1 MINGSQKKLTKKQF
15 NSLILKAYKST
26 PAPKSVELARKWTE
40 THGTNGMFMHW
51 NNMWA
56 KNSQLL
62 SNKKVLDIGIS
73 AGIHNY
79 VAQEVFNTK
88 TIIAVDPYKPYHN
101 IVKSLLPDCKL
112 YNVVDEVPNGVK
124 VDIILLSG
132 VLVFVGKHWKKFLK
146 QIVDTFKFDYM
157 IIRDAFD
164 FPSQPD
170 EAKSPREYSLV
181 PNFTYTNC
189 PTVKEILKELH
200 SNQLDV
206 VKQYQLTSHSLKP
219 WLFVV
224 DNKQRS
230 L

>member
-1 MINGSQKKLTKKQF
+1 MNKKQF
-15 NSLILKAYKST
+15 DSLILKAYKSSS
-26 PAPKSVELARKWTE
+26 APKSVELAKHWTE
-40 THGTNGMFMHW
+40 KHSNDNMFMLW
-51 NNMWA
+51 NDMWA

-88 TIIAVDPYKPYHN
+88 TIIAVDPYKPYHD

-189 PTVKEILKELH
+189 PTVKEILKELQ
-200 SNQLDV
+200 SNQLNV

>member
-1 MINGSQKKLTKKQF
+1 MNKKQF
-15 NSLILKAYKST
+15 DSLILKAYKSSS
-26 PAPKSVELARKWTE
+26 APKSVELAKHWTE
-40 THGTNGMFMHW
+40 KHSNDNMFMLW
-51 NNMWA
+51 NDMWA

-200 SNQLDV
+200 SNQLNV

>member
-1 MINGSQKKLTKKQF
+1 MEVKKTLTKKQF
-15 NSLILKAYKST
+15 DSLILKAYRST
-26 PAPKSVELARKWTE
+26 PAPKSVELAKKWKE
-40 THGTNGMFMHW
+40 KHGNDDMFMHW
-51 NNMWA
+51 DDLWA
-56 KNSQLL
+56 KNSQLF
-62 SNKKVLDIGIS
+62 SNKTILDIGIS

-79 VAQEVFNTK
+79 IAQEVFNTR

-112 YNVVDEVPNGVK
+112 YNVVDEAPNGVN

-132 VLVFVGKHWKKFLK
+132 VLVFVGKHWKNFLK
-146 QIVDTFKFDYM
+146 QIVDTFKFDHM

-164 FPSQPD
+164 FPAQPV
-170 EAKSPREYSLV
+170 EAKGPREYSLV
-181 PNFTYTNC
+181 PNFTYTSC

-219 WLFVV
+219 WVFVV
-224 DNKQRS
+224 DNK
-230 L
+230 

>member
-1 MINGSQKKLTKKQF
+1 MEVKKKLTKKQF
-15 NSLILKAYKST
+15 DGLILKAYKSS
-26 PAPKSVELARKWTE
+26 PSPKSVELVKEWTE
-40 THGTNGMFMHW
+40 KHSNDNMFMLW

-112 YNVVDEVPNGVK
+112 YNVVDEAPNGVK
-124 VDIILLSG
+124 VDIILFSA
-132 VLVFVGKHWKKFLK
+132 VLVLLGKNWKKFLK
-146 QIVDTFKFDYM
+146 QVVDKFKFDHM
-157 IIRDAFD
+157 IIRDAFT
-164 FPSQPD
+164 FPRNHIWG
-170 EAKSPREYSLV
+170 SPREYSLV

-219 WLFVV
+219 WVFVV
-224 DNKQRS
+224 DNKQR
-230 L
+230 LL

>member
-1 MINGSQKKLTKKQF
+1 MNKKQF
-15 NSLILKAYKST
+15 DSLILKAYKST
-26 PAPKSVELARKWTE
+26 PAPKSVELAKHWTKE
-40 THGTNGMFMHW
+40 HSNDHMFMLW
-51 NNMWA
+51 NDMWA

-112 YNVVDEVPNGVK
+112 YNVIDEAPNGVK

-146 QIVDTFKFDYM
+146 QIVDTFKFDHM

-164 FPSQPD
+164 FPSQPN
-170 EAKSPREYSLV
+170 EIKGHREYSLV
-181 PNFTYTNC
+181 PNFTYTSC

-200 SNQLDV
+200 SNKLNV

-219 WLFVV
+219 QVFVV

>member
-40 THGTNGMFMHW
+40 THGNDGMFMHW

-112 YNVVDEVPNGVK
+112 YNVVDEAPNGVK
-124 VDIILLSG
+124 VDIILLSA
-132 VLVFVGKHWKKFLK
+132 VLLLLGKHWKKFLK
-146 QIVDTFKFDYM
+146 QIVDTFKFDHM
-157 IIRDAFD
+157 IIRDAFT
-164 FPSQPD
+164 FPRNHIWG
-170 EAKSPREYSLV
+170 SPREYSLV

-200 SNQLDV
+200 SNQLNV
-206 VKQYQLTSHSLKP
+206 VKQYQITSYSLMAG
-219 WLFVV
+219 WVFVV

>member
-1 MINGSQKKLTKKQF
+1 MEVKKKLTKKQF
-15 NSLILKAYKST
+15 DGLILKAYKSS
-26 PAPKSVELARKWTE
+26 PSPKSVELVKEWTE
-40 THGTNGMFMHW
+40 KHSNDNMFMLW

-112 YNVVDEVPNGVK
+112 YNVVDEAPNGVK
-124 VDIILLSG
+124 VDIILFSA
-132 VLVFVGKHWKKFLK
+132 VLVLLGKNWKKFLK
-146 QIVDTFKFDYM
+146 QVVDKFKFDHM
-157 IIRDAFD
+157 IIRDAFT
-164 FPSQPD
+164 FPRNHIWG
-170 EAKSPREYSLV
+170 SPREYSLV